1 MATFHMDGDAL
12 IWFQDCEET
21 WIFSN
26 WEGFFEALLTR
37 VGTITYEDP
46 MEALTRLRQM
56 TNVVAYNGQFEALS
70 NRLKGFSNVH
80 KLSCFFSGLRDE
92 IRLPV
97 KMLNL
102 KNLNEAYGLA
112 KIQEEFLISSRKN
125 QRSSSFKYSK
135 PSILGPKP

>member
-37 VGTITYEDP
+37 VGTITYEDS

-70 NRLKGFSNVH
+70 NRLKGFSDVIN
-80 KLSCFFSGLRDE
+80 
-92 IRLPV
+92 
-97 KMLNL
+97 
-102 KNLNEAYGLA
+102 
-112 KIQEEFLISSRKN
+112 
-125 QRSSSFKYSK
+125 
-135 PSILGPKP
+135 